1 MKRIILVVTT
11 LFLISCSSALNLNV
25 PHLRFVDT
33 HVGNIVSE
41 KATVHYM
48 MRYKLSDDAPT
59 NLFARLYYQDL
70 TNKKVFHSTDIGSIG
85 NVKIINFNST
95 PSSKIINKQFFKI
108 SLLLYKDA
116 NYTQSLGIHNDQ
128 VWFEMPDTVAEIL
141 KIELIKD

>member
-1 MKRIILVVTT
+1 MKRIILIVTT

-25 PHLRFVDT
+25 QPLIFVDT

-41 KATVHYM
+41 KGTVHYM
-48 MRYKLSDDAPT
+48 MRYRLSDEAPT
-59 NLFARLYYQDL
+59 NLFVRLHYQDL
-70 TNKKVFHSTDIGSIG
+70 TNKKVFHTTDIGSIG

-108 SLLLYKDA
+108 YLLLYKDA
-116 NYTQSLGIHNDQ
+116 NYTQSLGVHSDQ